1 MITCKSNL
9 FKGAVAALAAI
20 PVATAA
26 TFTPAGSAEAATLTG
41 RADYAAIGTGV
52 FSPITSIIASD
63 GSIAF
68 SNPNLVGLTGQTGSF
83 TAFLAATIYDLAPIP
98 GSFNPAKVFLDFG
111 ADFPGLTDG
120 KNIFKA
126 TSISDYKI
134 STDGDEGSS
143 IALALKGFF
152 LGNDST
158 EKSFGRVNLNFT
170 SEYSVAT
177 VKDILLNNG
186 LNSGG
191 KTQINA
197 AFSGLAVVASVPE
210 PATLLG
216 LGVVA
221 AGMAVSRRR
230 NKTIP
235 S

>member
-9 FKGAVAALAAI
+9 FKGAVAVLAAI
-20 PVATAA
+20 PVVAA
-26 TFTPAGSAEAATLTG
+26 TTFASAGSAEAATLTG
-41 RADYAAIGTGV
+41 KADFAGTSTGL
-52 FSPITSIIASD
+52 FSPITSVIAADGNIKFSD
-63 GSIAF
+63 
-68 SNPNLVGLTGQTGSF
+68 PKLVGLTGQEGSF
-83 TAFLAATIYDLAPIP
+83 TAFSAATIYDFDPIP
-98 GSFNPAKVFLDFG
+98 GNFDPAKLFLDFG
-111 ADFPGLTDG
+111 SDLAGLTDG

-126 TSISDYKI
+126 TSVSQYQIS
-134 STDGDEGSS
+134 SDGDAGSS
-143 IALALKGFF
+143 IALAFKGYFF
-152 LGNDST
+152 GEDET

-170 SEYSVAT
+170 SEHSVALVT
-177 VKDILLNNG
+177 DVLLNGG
-186 LNSGG
+186 LNSNG